1 MEYTLVRTK
10 RKTLALQITP
20 EGKVVVR
27 APLRLAKREIDRM
40 LDERKEWITKHLQ
53 TIQAQKQAKEQFSLA
68 DGKFPLMGQMFP
80 VQYVAQGK
88 PYYVD
93 GIFYLCAGQEEQLRE
108 QAEQLYRNIARED
121 LCRRI
126 SFYASRIGVS
136 PTGLRINGARRRWG
150 SCSGKNSLNFSW
162 RLMLA
167 PEHCINYV
175 VVHELCHI
183 LHHDH
188 SAAFWREVERFF
200 PDWKE
205 CRKQLA
211 QVARSDFFPE

>member
-1 MEYTLVRTK
+1 MEYTLIRSK

-20 EGKVVVR
+20 EGEVVVR
-27 APLRLAKREIDRM
+27 APLRLAQREIDRM
-40 LDERKEWITKHLQ
+40 VGERQEWIAKHRQ
-53 TIQAQKQAKEQFSLA
+53 AVQAQKRAKEQFSLM

-80 VQYVAQGK
+80 IEYVAQGK
-88 PYYVD
+88 PHYAD
-93 GIFYLCAGQEEQLRE
+93 GAFYLCTGQEQQLRE
-108 QAEQLYRNIARED
+108 QAEQLYRNIAREE
-121 LCRRI
+121 LSRRI
-126 SFYASRIGVS
+126 SFYAPRMGVC
-136 PTGLRINGARRRWG
+136 PAGLRINGARGRWG